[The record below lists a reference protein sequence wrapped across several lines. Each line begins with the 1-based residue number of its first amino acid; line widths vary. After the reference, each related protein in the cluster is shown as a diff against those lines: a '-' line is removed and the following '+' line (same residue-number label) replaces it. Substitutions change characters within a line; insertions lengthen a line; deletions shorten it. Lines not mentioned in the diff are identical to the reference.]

1 MNIIAIFKRGERSH
15 LFDIENATKNG
26 KKLSKEQVKAALEFC
41 SNAHKWDCSSHAEP
55 VFSALLKYGYVDEV
69 GKILIDQIEGKVVVK
84 LRNCS
89 NCPKKDYCIPDECED
104 LGTQSEGSD
113 E

>member
-1 MNIIAIFKRGERSH
+1 M
-15 LFDIENATKNG
+15 
-26 KKLSKEQVKAALEFC
+26 
-41 SNAHKWDCSSHAEP
+41 
-55 VFSALLKYGYVDEV
+55 
-69 GKILIDQIEGKVVVK
+69 VVK

-104 LGTQSEGSD
+104 LGTQSGGSD